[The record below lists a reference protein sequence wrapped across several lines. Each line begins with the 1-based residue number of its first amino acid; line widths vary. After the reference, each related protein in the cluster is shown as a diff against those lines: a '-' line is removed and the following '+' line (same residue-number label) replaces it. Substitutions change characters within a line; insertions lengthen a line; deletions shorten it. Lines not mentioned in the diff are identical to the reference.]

1 MRKNLIAFSLLTALA
16 GNVFSPAVWA
26 EKPSAA
32 AIHAMQHGFEI
43 LPVEINKSPNDNA
56 LYQAIRLKNGME
68 VLLISDEKANK
79 SLMSAGISIG
89 SMEDPLEQQGLAH
102 YLEHMILMGSK
113 RFPETNSLDTFL
125 TKNGGYNNAYTAPD
139 HTVYFLEVN
148 NNAFNEAVERLGD
161 ALAQPLLAETN
172 AKKEVNA
179 VNAEMVRAKSS
190 DGFMM
195 QDVDLATS
203 NPEHPITKFAV
214 GNNVT
219 LSDKPNSKLLPELR
233 KFYET
238 YYSAGLTKV
247 VLYSNQSLEQLGE
260 LAAHTLSAMPNLN
273 IAEPSVNVPLFRE
286 QDKSV
291 IVHYKPVKPQK
302 MLVVSFDMPEDK
314 AAFKQKS
321 SEYIAYLLNNTS
333 DETLSDHL
341 IKNGLSDSG
350 VGAYPSADVSRNRG
364 SFSIYIELTDKGLQ
378 EKERIISLLFQ
389 QIEKI
394 KQSGIQISYFDE
406 LKESLK
412 QQFKHLQTEKNG
424 SYVAQLASQML
435 SYPLSHIIDQPYW
448 IEKMDEAAIR
458 AKLDLMTL
466 DNARI
471 FLMDSQAQTDK
482 KTRYFEAPY
491 AIAKISEQQKQ
502 QWLNFSQNPTLK
514 LPAMNPY
521 FATDFSLNQVE
532 KGREIPAE
540 IEKNHATRIFAMGS
554 RYFSTEPKANVQINF
569 VISPE
574 NDELKNALSAKLLND
589 MYDLVENKKASQ
601 ADVAGLSANLSAGHN
616 GLNLSAEGYTQHLA
630 KLLSDLLA
638 DFRDFELTESAL
650 KQVKASYL
658 EGLDREENDN
668 ALKQA
673 SILKKFANF
682 PYFETASQREMVEK
696 ITLDDIKQMRT
707 RLLNQATGLTALS
720 VGNFSD
726 QQIKQLATTLSQT
739 VKNPNSALDYGRYLD
754 VSQSSRKLNYI
765 KPIPHQD
772 NALVANYFPNG
783 YAEFEGL
790 ARALLLKEI
799 ISSWYFDDLRSD
811 KQLGY
816 VVYATHTR
824 LGKTAGLQFSVQS
837 PTASPQTIMQH
848 NARYFSETE
857 AKLNAM
863 SMQEIEKYRSS
874 LLEVLQRKPE
884 SLHQEFEEFADDFKR
899 GNEKFNR
906 KTTLIAQINRL
917 SKEDILTFFRH
928 AVIEQKAFVLLS
940 QAVGANS
947 AINQPAE
954 PKGFEKVES
963 LEKLQKEFELKFF

>member
-1 MRKNLIAFSLLTALA
+1 MRKHLIVFSLLAALS
-16 GNVFSPAVWA
+16 GSVFSPAVWA

-260 LAAHTLSAMPNLN
+260 LAARTLSGMPNLN
-273 IAEPSVNVPLFRE
+273 ITEPSVNVPLFRE
-286 QDKSV
+286 QDKSIV
-291 IVHYKPVKPQK
+291 VHYKPVKPHK
-302 MLVVSFDMPEDK
+302 MLVVFFEMPEDK
-314 AAFKQKS
+314 AEFKQKS
-321 SEYIAYLLNNTS
+321 GEYLAYLFSNNT
-333 DETLSDHL
+333 DGTLADYL
-341 IKNGLSDSG
+341 VKNGLSNSG
-350 VGAYPSADVSRNRG
+350 ISVEPLADIGRNRG
-364 SFSIYIELTDKGLQ
+364 GFSFYIRLTEKGLKAQ
-378 EKERIISLLFQ
+378 DQVISLLFQ
-389 QIEKI
+389 QIEKV
-394 KQSGIQISYFDE
+394 KQAGIQPSYFSE

-412 QQFKHLQTEKNG
+412 QKFQHLPTEKDG
-424 SYVAQLASQML
+424 MYVAQLASQML
-435 SYPLSHIIDQPYW
+435 SYPLQHIIDQPYL
-448 IEKMDEAAIR
+448 IEQMDEAAIR
-458 AKLDLMTL
+458 AKLGLMTL
-466 DNARI
+466 ENARI
-471 FLMDSQAQTDK
+471 LIVDDNAQTDK

-491 AIAKISEQQKQ
+491 SIAPVTQAQQKR
-502 QWLNFSQNPTLK
+502 WLDFSQNPTLK

-521 FATDFSLNQVE
+521 FATDFFLNEVD
-532 KGREIPAE
+532 KNREIPVE
-540 IEKNHATRIFAMGS
+540 IQKSKATRIFAMGS
-554 RYFSTEPKANVQINF
+554 RYFAEEPKAHIDVNF
-569 VISPE
+569 VISPQ
-574 NDELKNALSAKLLND
+574 NDELKHKVTAKLLND
-589 MYDLVENKKASQ
+589 MYNLVESKKAFQ
-601 ADVAGLSANLSAGHN
+601 AEVAGISANLYADNN
-616 GLNLSAEGYTQHLA
+616 GINLSAEGYTQHLD
-630 KLLSDLLA
+630 KLMQDLLT
-638 DFRDFELTESAL
+638 DFREFELNENAL
-650 KQVKASYL
+650 AQVKASYL
-658 EGLDREENDN
+658 ESLNRTENDT

-673 SILKKFANF
+673 SILKQFASF
-682 PYFETASQREMVEK
+682 PYFETASRRAVVES
-696 ITLDDIKQMRT
+696 ISLNDVKQMREK
-707 RLLNQATGLTALS
+707 LLNQATGLGVLS
-720 VGNFSD
+720 VGNLSD
-726 QQIKQLATTLSQT
+726 EQVNNLVKTLSQT
-739 VKNPNSALDYGRYLD
+739 VKNQDSGLDYERYLD
-754 VSQSSRKLNYI
+754 VNQSTRKFNYI
-765 KPIPHQD
+765 KKIPHQD
-772 NALVANYFPNG
+772 NALVANYFPNS

-799 ISSWYFDDLRSD
+799 ISSWYFDDLRTD

-816 VVYATHTR
+816 VVYATHAR
-824 LGKTAGLQFSVQS
+824 VGKTAGLQFSVQS

-848 NARYFSETE
+848 NTRYFAETF
-857 AKLNAM
+857 AKLKKL
-863 SMQEIEKYRSS
+863 SSEEFEKYRTS
-874 LLEVLQRKPE
+874 LIEVLQRKPE
-884 SLHQEFEEFADDFKR
+884 SLSQEFEEYESDFAR
-899 GNEKFNR
+899 GNDKFDR
-906 KTTLIAQINRL
+906 KAQLISHIKLL
-917 SKEDILTFFRH
+917 SQQDLLTFF
-928 AVIEQKAFVLLS
+928 EQAAIKQSGFVLVS
-940 QAVGANS
+940 QAVGVNEK
-947 AINQPAE
+947 INQAAE
-954 PKGFEKVES
+954 LKGFEKVES
-963 LEKLQKEFELKFF
+963 LETLQKEFELKFF